1 MYAVMGYSSDR
12 LPRVGA
18 IPGRSGMYIMGGFTG
33 HGMPQIFLC
42 GKGMAEILVNDV
54 LYEQTGLPKLF
65 QESQARLDDPRDRVL
80 EMYASV
86 LKPSKL

>member
-1 MYAVMGYSSDR
+1 MGYSSDR

-18 IPGRSGMYIMGGFTG
+18 IPGRSGMYTMGGFTG

-42 GKGMAEILVNDV
+42 GKGMAELLIHDV
-54 LYEQTGLPKLF
+54 LYEQTGLPRLF
-65 QESQARLDDPRDRVL
+65 KESQARLDDPRNRVL
-80 EMYASV
+80 DMYTSV